1 MAVDEK
7 YAFATIRQLATEIQ
21 AGRIS
26 PVALTEMFIAR
37 TQRLDPKLNSFITFT
52 PEVARQQAKQAEAE
66 IRAGRYRG
74 LLHGIPWGVK
84 DIYDT
89 KGIRTTW
96 GSPIYKDRI
105 PDYDATTVVRLRDA
119 GAVLMGK
126 LSSNEFAGGARHL
139 QGQTHNPWK
148 LDRTPAGSSAGPG
161 AATAG
166 GLVTFSLGTETG
178 GSIMGPSG
186 VNGVTGLVPTFGRVS
201 RYGVMSLCWSLDKC
215 GPLCRTADDV
225 GIVLSAIA
233 GADPNDPDC
242 RHAPFPYSG
251 AIGNIRG
258 MKLGVV
264 RAEFAPAERAGTKPL
279 FDAALQKLSDLGAQL
294 EDIELKEFP
303 YAEVYGLTNNAE
315 AASNF
320 EEIIRAGRFDEF
332 ANKDRGNPWAAGLSI
347 TAVDYLRAQRIRTD
361 IVNYAKS
368 LFERYDALVAPN
380 NTSPAGPLNNGGGGG
395 RGAGGRGGGRG
406 GAAPEGQQRY
416 LVSLENLTGVTY
428 ISTRCGFHDELPICI
443 KFVAA
448 PLHEATVIELAHA
461 YEKATDWNARH
472 PEYKA

>member
-1 MAVDEK
+1 MVDEK
-7 YAFATIRQLATEIQ
+7 YAFAGIRPLAAEIQ

-26 PVALTEMFIAR
+26 PVDLTDMFLAR
-37 TQRLDPKLNSFITFT
+37 IGRYDSRLNSFITPT
-52 PEVARQQAKQAEAE
+52 PDVARLQASQAEAE

-105 PDYDATTVVRLRDA
+105 PDEDATTVARLRDA

-126 LSSNEFAGGARHL
+126 LSTNEFAGGSKHL

-201 RYGVMSLCWSLDKC
+201 RYGVMPLCWSLDKC

-233 GADPNDPDC
+233 GADPNDPAC

-251 AIGNIRG
+251 AKGNIRG

-264 RAEFAPAERAGTKPL
+264 RAEFAPAEKAGTKPL
-279 FDAALQKLSDLGAQL
+279 FDAALDKLRELGAQTEDL
-294 EDIELKEFP
+294 EIKEFP

-315 AASNF
+315 AAASF
-320 EEIIRAGRFDEF
+320 EDIIRAGRFDEF
-332 ANKDRGNPWAAGLSI
+332 ANPERGNPWAAGLSI

-361 IVNYAKS
+361 IVRYAKS

-380 NTSPAGPLNNGGGGG
+380 NTSPAALATNGG
-395 RGAGGRGGGRG
+395 GAGGRGGAGRG
-406 GAAPEGQQRY
+406 GMAEGSRRY

-428 ISTRCGFHDELPICI
+428 ISTRCGFQEDLPICL

-448 PLHEATVIELAHA
+448 PFGEATVIELAHA
-461 YEKATDWNARH
+461 YEQATDWKSRTPQYNA
-472 PEYKA
+472 

>member
-1 MAVDEK
+1 MAIDEK
-7 YAFATIRQLATEIQ
+7 YAFASIRQLAGEIQ
-21 AGRIS
+21 SGHIS
-26 PVALTEMFIAR
+26 PVDLIDMFLAR
-37 TQRLDPKLNSFITFT
+37 IERYDSKLNSFITLT
-52 PEVARQQAKQAEAE
+52 PDVARREAKQAEME
-66 IRAGRYRG
+66 IRAGKYRG

-105 PDYDATTVVRLRDA
+105 PGYDATTVTRLREA

-126 LSSNEFAGGARHL
+126 LSTNEFAGGSKHL

-186 VNGVTGLVPTFGRVS
+186 VNGVTGMVPTFGRVS
-201 RYGVMSLCWSLDKC
+201 RYGVMPLCWSLDKC

-225 GIVLSAIA
+225 GIVLNAIA
-233 GADPNDPDC
+233 GPDPNDPNC
-242 RHAPFPYSG
+242 GHAPFPYTGSK
-251 AIGNIRG
+251 GNIRG
-258 MKLGVV
+258 MKLGIV
-264 RAEFAPAERAGTKPL
+264 RAEFAAAEKAGTKPL
-279 FDAALQKLSDLGAQL
+279 FDAALAKLQELGAQM
-294 EDIELKEFP
+294 EDVEIKEFP

-315 AASNF
+315 AASSF
-320 EEIIRAGRFDEF
+320 EDIIRAGRFDEF
-332 ANKDRGNPWAAGLSI
+332 ANSDRGNPWAAGLSI

-361 IVNYAKS
+361 IIKYALS

-380 NTSPAGPLNNGGGGG
+380 NTSPAGLLSSGFGGG
-395 RGAGGRGGGRG
+395 RGGRG
-406 GAAPEGQQRY
+406 GAAEGSRRY

-428 ISTRCGFHDELPICI
+428 ISTRCGFHDDLPICL

-448 PLHEATVIELAHA
+448 PFGEATAIDLAHA
-461 YEKATDWNARH
+461 YEQATDWNSRA
-472 PEYKA
+472 PQFIA